1 MGGTPLPDPVDPEI
15 LAAETAAD
23 NEPDVAVQ
31 IAAPTPTELVRDA
44 YGRLARADE
53 AYVRLA
59 RIRADLDGT
68 LTAEQVTDA
77 LMELRRAGDVSLI
90 PEENQKTL
98 GPDDHAAAVSFGNQ
112 SRHLIAVDGRR
123 VDQLLTTQNPP
134 APTGETDS
142 PTVEPTPQPPAS
154 TPTEAATVTPNT
166 AVPDTTEGMVV
177 DTQTVAERL
186 WNVEPVDFRPGTEI
200 LVPSG
205 AKARVAANIEAL
217 RVLADVTAQD
227 RYATADE
234 QAVLARW
241 SSWGATPQ
249 VFDPR
254 RDDWT
259 AEREQVRAL
268 LDDTAW
274 AQAQRTI
281 LNAHYTDPAI
291 AAAMW
296 KATIRAGFTGG
307 RVLEPGCGSGTF
319 IAHAPTSAQMVGVEL
334 DATTAAIAAALNP
347 SAQIRGEGFEKTTAP
362 ASSFT
367 AAIGNVPFGDY
378 RLYDPVHNQAKHSIH
393 NHFIVKSLAMTAP
406 GGYVTVLTSRY
417 TLDAQNQRARRDI
430 AALGDLVG
438 AVRLPSNAFRR
449 VAGTEVVTDI
459 LVLRRRADGAK
470 PAPLTERFLQLEN
483 ATALD
488 DAGEDKG
495 VPINAV
501 YTDHPEWVL
510 GELRVGH
517 GMYGNETLSVD
528 APDSDVD
535 LPSLVEDRLG
545 TIVDAAKAADL
556 GHTASWRDTLGPT
569 REDFERGL
577 LAAGNTLEETDLAVG
592 TLRHDAQAETI
603 ERWNSRDWEPVSTR
617 GAKQVAEWG
626 QLLALRD
633 TTRALI
639 ESQKDAA
646 TSPGQRQALR
656 EILGEQYDAYVG
668 RYGPINRFA
677 MTVPKDLT
685 ESQHD
690 AALAKLIDTWRK
702 DEGVAGDPYAGEIPE
717 DVYDRLSDDAWIN
730 PRQPTKLQSHLGKAL
745 RTDPTFAPV
754 FALEHFD
761 EETMTARKAAIFH
774 TDVLHSR
781 ELRDYAETVDEAM
794 AISLDEQARLDVGRI
809 AELLGTTVEQAE
821 TQMEGRAFRT
831 LTDPTRWVSSS
842 TYLSGNVRTKLADAE
857 EVAAL
862 DPRYQANVDALSA
875 AIPPR
880 KTDVDVSLG
889 APWVPIETYTQFVRE
904 TFEVPADVPVTIE
917 RASGRWEVAVGH
929 YPGSSEQD
937 LKWAL
942 MPKRHAWSTKFNF
955 EHRPA
960 EDRGVANAGMRA
972 GDYTWKELLQDLLNS
987 DTVEITS
994 SKEFRDRAGA
1004 GAIHDAATRAAQSK
1018 ARRLSQEF
1026 GQWALHADEVR
1037 REQLLDIYNDK
1048 FNSLVAPV
1056 HSGAH
1061 MSFPGLGDKYSPY
1074 PYQRDAAARIVS
1086 EPTVL
1091 LDHVVGA
1098 GKTGTILMGAMELK
1112 RLGLANKPWVVV
1124 PNHIIDQ
1131 VVREAG
1137 QWYPGAR
1144 ILSGSA
1150 ATDAEGRRLLV
1161 AQSAS
1166 QDWDMVI
1173 VPRSVFSSIG
1183 VDPGTKAEYIRGQV
1197 AELDAEL
1204 GNVDEGLTKKRLE
1217 AMKAK
1222 LEERLETALEQA
1234 GKDRGLT
1241 FEASGADYLFVDEA
1255 HEFKNLARASG
1266 VAELANSGSHRA
1278 TDMDLKL
1285 NYLRSMRREEAI
1297 TKGIPPEEYIERV
1310 ATFATGT
1317 PVANSLAELWVMQH
1331 YLRPD
1336 LLEDAGVA
1344 SINDWGATF
1353 TDTVER
1359 VELNSSGSRLRAVTR
1374 VGEFTNVG
1382 DLIGMT
1388 SVYTDAVTRDQVPAN
1403 LPVKDG
1409 GRNTD
1414 VTFTPALEV
1423 QDFIA
1428 DLGYRAD
1435 NADAKRPD
1443 IDNALKVANDGRNA
1457 TLDPRVAHLDPAPPE
1472 HSRAHIVAQRIL
1484 NVHNESSENNY
1495 LDASGE
1501 PHPTPGALQIVF
1513 CDRSTPKADGSWSIY
1528 DGIRAELLAG
1538 GMEPARIAY
1547 VHDYPKPSEK
1557 ARLFEMC
1564 RTGKV
1569 SVVFGSTEKMGTGTN
1584 IQDRAIALHHVD
1596 VPWRPAD
1603 LEQREGRIIRQGNQ
1617 NAHVKVFNYV
1627 AEKTFDTVMWQ
1638 TVHRKAHFIEQL
1650 KKADRSMRRVV
1661 DLDSDSLAENSAMT
1675 KALATGDD
1683 RYIQQIELDSQLQ
1696 ELQSEADSHFA
1707 EQRSIER
1714 DRDRLRREVPRA
1726 RQRVAGLKE
1735 AAPILKG
1742 RREVDQWPGMTIR
1755 GVFYDK
1761 RSDAANAMATA
1772 LQGTYQSLKGEGLTK
1787 TMVIA
1792 EMSGFPIEASRPAQD
1807 SALYLSFSGLGS
1819 STKVIEAH
1827 DLYPRIGDG
1836 DRSQHSLGLLTRVEN
1851 MAYTVDTDLA
1861 KAERSLDRDEQR
1873 LDDLE
1878 LIELSDFPKAVQLK
1892 DLSNEVT
1899 RLRREIKDAETS
1911 PEALARD
1918 AARAERA
1925 AAKGRE
1931 PKWSLMLNP
1940 TKALVEELG
1949 MGSADEVRAMMHAK
1963 SVAAQHASAQSAG
1976 GSEHRQPG
1984 DTSTRPGHFLRAVED
1999 GPGPAKPW
2007 KGTENEGPEPGHEPD
2022 NGYDLDM

>member
-1 MGGTPLPDPVDPEI
+1 M
-15 LAAETAAD
+15 LAADAASRQAR
-23 NEPDVAVQ
+23 ELQPAPEVAPDVAVDVS
-31 IAAPTPTELVRDA
+31 APMSPAPSPTELVRDA
-44 YGRLARADE
+44 YGRLAREDE

-68 LTAEQVTDA
+68 LTADQVTDA

-98 GPDDHAAAVSFGNQ
+98 GPDDHAAAVSYGNQ

-123 VDQLLTTQNPP
+123 VDQLLPAQSTPP
-134 APTGETDS
+134 LSVETDS
-142 PTVEPTPQPPAS
+142 PTAQPVPETTAPVSETVPAS
-154 TPTEAATVTPNT
+154 PEI

-205 AKARVAANIEAL
+205 AKARVTAKIEAL
-217 RVLADVTAQD
+217 RVLAAVTAQD

-254 RDDWT
+254 RDDW
-259 AEREQVRAL
+259 AGEREQIRSL
-268 LDDTAW
+268 LDDSAW

-296 KATIRAGFTGG
+296 KATMRAGFSGG

-319 IAHAPTSAQMVGVEL
+319 IAHAPSSAQMVGVEL

-347 SAQIRGEGFEKTTAP
+347 SAQIRAEGFEKTTAP

-483 ATALD
+483 ATARG

-501 YTDHPEWVL
+501 YTDRPEWVL

-535 LPSLVEDRLG
+535 LAALVEDRL
-545 TIVDAAKAADL
+545 TAIVDVAKTDGL
-556 GHTASWRDTLGPT
+556 GLTASWRDTLGPT

-577 LAAGNTLEETDLAVG
+577 LAIGNGPAQDELAVG
-592 TLRHDAQAETI
+592 TLRHDAQMETI
-603 ERWNSRDWEPVSTR
+603 ERWNSRDWEPVNTR

-626 QLLALRD
+626 ELLALRD
-633 TTRALI
+633 TTHALI
-639 ESQKDAA
+639 DAQRGP
-646 TSPGQRQALR
+646 TDPSQRQALR
-656 EILGEQYDAYVG
+656 EILGEQYDAYVA
-668 RYGPINRFA
+668 RYGPINRFK
-677 MTVPKDLT
+677 MSIPKDLT

-702 DEGVAGDPYAGEIPE
+702 DEGVAGDPYAGEVPE

-745 RTDPTFAPV
+745 RTDPTFAAV
-754 FALEHFD
+754 LSLEHFD

-781 ELRDYAETVDEAM
+781 ELRSHAETVDEAM

-857 EVAAL
+857 EIAAL
-862 DPRYQANVDALSA
+862 DPRYQANVDALTA
-875 AIPPR
+875 VIPPR
-880 KTDVDVSLG
+880 KTDVDVALG

-917 RASGRWEVAVGH
+917 RASGRWSVSVEA
-929 YPGSSEQD
+929 YPGVGEQH
-937 LKWAL
+937 LKWGL
-942 MPKRHAWSTKFNF
+942 VPKRGSWSTKYNF

-960 EDRGVANAGMRA
+960 EDRGIGNAGMRS
-972 GDYTWKELLQDLLNS
+972 GDYEWQELLTDLLNS
-987 DTVEITS
+987 DPIEIAT
-994 SKEFRDRAGA
+994 SKEFRESAGA
-1004 GAIHDAATRAAQSK
+1004 PGIHDAATRAAQSK
-1018 ARRLSQEF
+1018 ARRLAQEF
-1026 GQWALHADEVR
+1026 GQWALHSDEVR

-1061 MSFPGLGDKYSPY
+1061 MAFPGLGEKYSPY

-1112 RLGLANKPWVVV
+1112 RLGLADKPWVVV

-1173 VPRSVFSSIG
+1173 VPRSAFSSIG

-1197 AELDAEL
+1197 QAIDADL
-1204 GNVDEGLTKKRLE
+1204 GDVEGRQTKKRLE

-1222 LEERLETALEQA
+1222 LEEKLETALEQA

-1241 FEASGADYLFVDEA
+1241 FEASGCDYLFVDEA

-1266 VAELANSGSHRA
+1266 VTELANDGSHRA

-1297 TKGIPPEEYIERV
+1297 TKGIPPEEYVERV

-1359 VELNSSGSRLRAVTR
+1359 VELNSSGSRLRAITR

-1435 NADAKRPD
+1435 HADVKRPD
-1443 IDNALKVANDGRNA
+1443 LDNALKVANDGRNA
-1457 TLDPRVAHLDPAPPE
+1457 TLDPRVAHMDPAPPE

-1484 NVHNESSENNY
+1484 QVHNESSENVY
-1495 LDASGE
+1495 LDASGD

-1528 DGIRAELLAG
+1528 DGIREELLAG
-1538 GMEPARIAY
+1538 GMEPTQIAY

-1564 RTGKV
+1564 RTGRV

-1714 DRDRLRREVPRA
+1714 DRDRLRREVPRG
-1726 RQRVAGLKE
+1726 RQRVAQLTE

-1742 RREVDQWPGMTIR
+1742 RREVEQWPGMTIR

-1761 RSDAANAMATA
+1761 RSDAANAMAMA
-1772 LQGTYQSLKGEGLTK
+1772 LQGTYQALKGEGLTK
-1787 TMVIA
+1787 SMVIA
-1792 EMSGFPIEASRPAQD
+1792 EMSGFPIEASRPAQA

-1819 STKVIEAH
+1819 STKTIEAH

-1836 DRSQHSLGLLTRVEN
+1836 DRSQHAFGLLTRVEN

-1878 LIELSDFPKAVQLK
+1878 LVELSDFPKAVQLK
-1892 DLSNEVT
+1892 DLSNEVA
-1899 RLRREIKDAETS
+1899 RLRREIKEAETS
-1911 PEALARD
+1911 PEAVARD

-1925 AAKGRE
+1925 AAKGRQ
-1931 PKWSLMLNP
+1931 PGWSLMLNP
-1940 TKALVEELG
+1940 TPAYVEELG
-1949 MGSADEVRAMMHAK
+1949 MGSADNVRAMMRQAE
-1963 SVAAQHASAQSAG
+1963 VEALQRASSSSIDAVDPDRPRRGLSAPP
-1976 GSEHRQPG
+1976 EHR
-1984 DTSTRPGHFLRAVED
+1984 
-1999 GPGPAKPW
+1999 
-2007 KGTENEGPEPGHEPD
+2007 EPGTGRPDRDRKLPPPDPNEPGRD
-2022 NGYDLDM
+2022 IGFGLD

>member
-1 MGGTPLPDPVDPEI
+1 MGGEAGSVPLLRSAPDASEDRGRPALPDVPEPPAVSIVHEPARRESGRARSKRKVTRRSEADAQLDLFAFDADGAAPIDPGGADVGGTPLPTPRDPEV
-15 LAAETAAD
+15 LAAE
-23 NEPDVAVQ
+23 
-31 IAAPTPTELVRDA
+31 
-44 YGRLARADE
+44 
-53 AYVRLA
+53 
-59 RIRADLDGT
+59 
-68 LTAEQVTDA
+68 
-77 LMELRRAGDVSLI
+77 
-90 PEENQKTL
+90 
-98 GPDDHAAAVSFGNQ
+98 
-112 SRHLIAVDGRR
+112 
-123 VDQLLTTQNPP
+123 
-134 APTGETDS
+134 
-142 PTVEPTPQPPAS
+142 
-154 TPTEAATVTPNT
+154 AATPPVPEAVVES
-166 AVPDTTEGMVV
+166 AVPDTAEAMGV
-177 DTQTVAERL
+177 DSQTLAERL
-186 WNVEPVDFRPGTEI
+186 WNVEPVDFRPGTQV

-205 AKARVAANIEAL
+205 AKARVNANIEAL
-217 RVLADVTAQD
+217 RTLATVTAHD
-227 RYATADE
+227 RYATEAE

-254 RDDWT
+254 RTDWT
-259 AEREQVRAL
+259 AERDQTRDL
-268 LDDTAW
+268 LDDTGW
-274 AQAQRTI
+274 AQAGRTI

-296 KATIRAGFTGG
+296 QATIRAGFTGG

-319 IAHAPTSAQMVGVEL
+319 IAHAPASAQMVGVEL
-334 DATTAAIAAALNP
+334 DATTAAIAAALSP
-347 SAQIRGEGFEKTTAP
+347 SAQIRAEGFEKTTAP
-362 ASSFT
+362 QSSFT

-393 NHFIVKSLAMTAP
+393 NHFIVKSLALTAP

-459 LVLRRRADGAK
+459 LVLRRREDGK
-470 PAPLTERFLQLEN
+470 KIAPLTERFLHLEN

-495 VPINAV
+495 VPINAI

-517 GMYGNETLSVD
+517 GMYGEDTLSVAARD
-528 APDSDVD
+528 GVD
-535 LPSLVEDRLG
+535 LPALVESQLG
-545 TIVDAAKAADL
+545 VIVDTAKESGL

-577 LAAGNTLEETDLAVG
+577 LAAGRDPQEEDLAVG
-592 TLRHDAQAETI
+592 TLRHDAQAGTI
-603 ERWNSRDWEPVSTR
+603 ERWSYGNWEPVKTR

-626 QLLALRD
+626 ELLGLRD

-639 ESQKDAA
+639 DAQRDGA

-656 EILGEQYDAYVG
+656 EILGEQYDSYLA
-668 RYGPINRFA
+668 RYGPINRFT

-685 ESQHD
+685 EAQHET
-690 AALAKLIDTWRK
+690 ALTKLIETWRK
-702 DEGVAGDPYAGEIPE
+702 DEGVAGDPYTGSLPE
-717 DVYDRLSDDAWIN
+717 DVLDRLSDQAWIN
-730 PRQPTKLQSHLGKAL
+730 PRTPTKLQGHLGKAL

-754 FALEHFD
+754 LALEHFD

-781 ELRDYAETVDEAM
+781 ELRSHADTVDEAM

-809 AELLGTTVEQAE
+809 AELLGTTVEQTE
-821 TQMEGRAFRT
+821 TAMEGRAFRT
-831 LTDPTRWVSSS
+831 LTDPTRWVSTSA
-842 TYLSGNVRTKLADAE
+842 YLSGNVRHKLAAAE
-857 EVAAL
+857 EIAAL
-862 DPRYQANVDALSA
+862 DPRYQANVDALTA
-875 AIPPR
+875 VIPPR
-880 KTDVDVSLG
+880 KTVVDVALG
-889 APWVPIETYTQFVRE
+889 APWVPTETYTQFVRE
-904 TFEVPADVPVTIE
+904 TFEVPDDVQVTVE
-917 RASGRWEVAVGH
+917 RASGRWTVSVGH
-929 YPGSSEQD
+929 YSGRSEQD

-942 MPKRHAWSTKFNF
+942 VPKRGSWSTRYNF

-960 EDRGVANAGMRA
+960 EDRGIANAGVRA
-972 GDYTWKELLQDLLNS
+972 GDYEWKELLTDLLNS
-987 DTVEITS
+987 DPIEITS
-994 SKEFRDRAGA
+994 SKEFRDSAGA
-1004 GAIHDAATRAAQSK
+1004 PPVHDAATRAAQSK
-1018 ARRLSQEF
+1018 ARRLAQEF
-1026 GQWALHADEVR
+1026 EQWALHADEVR
-1037 REQLLDIYNDK
+1037 REHLLDIFNDR

-1056 HSGAH
+1056 HSGEH
-1061 MSFPGLGDKYSPY
+1061 MNFPGLGDKYSPY
-1074 PYQRDAAARIVS
+1074 RYQRNAAARIVS
-1086 EPTVL
+1086 EPTVM

-1112 RLGLANKPWVVV
+1112 RLGLADKPWIVV

-1150 ATDAEGRRLLV
+1150 ATDADGRRLLV

-1183 VDPGTKAEYIRGQV
+1183 VDPGTKAEYMRAQLAGLG
-1197 AELDAEL
+1197 AELAEAS
-1204 GNVDEGLTKKRLE
+1204 GDLTIKRLE

-1222 LEERLETALEQA
+1222 LEEKLETALEQA

-1241 FEASGADYLFVDEA
+1241 FEASGCDYLFIDEA

-1266 VAELANSGSHRA
+1266 VTELANEGSHRA

-1336 LLEDAGVA
+1336 LLEDAGV
-1344 SINDWGATF
+1344 SQINDWGATF

-1388 SVYTDAVTRDQVPAN
+1388 SVFTDAVTRDQVPAK
-1403 LPVKDG
+1403 LPVKDS
-1409 GRNTD
+1409 GRNID

-1443 IDNALKVANDGRNA
+1443 LDNALKVANDGRNA
-1457 TLDPRVAHLDPAPPE
+1457 TLDPRVAHLDAAPPE
-1472 HSRAHIVAQRIL
+1472 HSRAHIVATRIL
-1484 NVHNESSENNY
+1484 DVHNESSENNY
-1495 LDASGE
+1495 LDSAGE

-1513 CDRSTPKADGSWSIY
+1513 CDRSTPKANGSWSIY
-1528 DGIRAELLAG
+1528 DGIREELIAG
-1538 GMEPARIAY
+1538 GMNPAQIAY

-1564 RTGKV
+1564 RTGRV

-1617 NAHVKVFNYV
+1617 NAQVKVFNYV

-1726 RQRVAGLKE
+1726 HDRVAGLKE
-1735 AAPILKG
+1735 AAPVLRS
-1742 RREVDQWPGMTIR
+1742 RRDAEQWPGMTVR
-1755 GVFYDK
+1755 GVFYPK
-1761 RSDAANAMATA
+1761 RGEAAAAMATA
-1772 LQGTYQSLKGEGLTK
+1772 LQSTFMSLKGEGMTK
-1787 TMVIA
+1787 SVVVA
-1792 EMSGFPIEASRPAQD
+1792 EMSGFPIEACRPAQD
-1807 SALYLSFSGLGS
+1807 SVLYLSFSGLGS
-1819 STKVIEAH
+1819 STKSLVAS

-1836 DRSQHSLGLLTRVEN
+1836 DRSQHAFGLLTRVEN

-1861 KAERSLDRDEQR
+1861 KAEHTLDRDEQR

-1878 LIELSDFPKAVQLK
+1878 LMELSDFPKAVQLK
-1892 DLSNEVT
+1892 DLSNEVA

-1925 AAKGRE
+1925 AEKGRE
-1931 PKWSLMLNP
+1931 PGWSLMLNP
-1940 TKALVEELG
+1940 TKALVEDLG
-1949 MGSADEVRAMMHAK
+1949 MGSADDVRAMMRDNETA
-1963 SVAAQHASAQSAG
+1963 VARSRETTGPTTTAQPEAD
-1976 GSEHRQPG
+1976 EPN
-1984 DTSTRPGHFLRAVED
+1984 TRPGGFLRSMEHDIGTAGE
-1999 GPGPAKPW
+1999 W
-2007 KGTENEGPEPGHEPD
+2007 KEPD
-2022 NGYDLDM
+2022 NGTHDPGYGNKPDPGYDLDL